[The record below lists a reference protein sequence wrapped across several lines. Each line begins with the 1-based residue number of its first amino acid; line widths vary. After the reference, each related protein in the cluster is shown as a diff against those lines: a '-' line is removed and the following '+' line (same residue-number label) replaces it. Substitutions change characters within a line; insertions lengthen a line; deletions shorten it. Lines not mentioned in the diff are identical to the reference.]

1 MLTVGKLTLYVGLDF
16 GLSVIKAV
24 PITSASA
31 DIITDGRMDQTIS
44 EALLKVKVA
53 VKNINILPLVKE
65 INLFDLN
72 IFLLQY

>member
-24 PITSASA
+24 PINSAFG

-44 EALLKVKVA
+44 GALLKVKVA
-53 VKNINILPLVKE
+53 AKNINILPLIKE
-65 INLFDLN
+65 IDSCSYIYL
-72 IFLLQY
+72 I